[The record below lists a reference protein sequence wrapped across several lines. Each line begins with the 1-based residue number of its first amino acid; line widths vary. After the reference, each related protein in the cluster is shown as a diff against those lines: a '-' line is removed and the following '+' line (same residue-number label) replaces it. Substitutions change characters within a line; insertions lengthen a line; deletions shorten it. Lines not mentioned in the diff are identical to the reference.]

1 MVSRR
6 FLAKPLFAEPLV
18 SGAFISITCFS
29 LAWERRSV
37 LFYWLFCIS
46 GRFVRLLFCN
56 RIQPGCFAVLQEIAL
71 CRKKSH
77 FVARNRTLSQE
88 IAIAT
93 SCENCCFRRAT
104 RATLREP
111 LRAGTASD
119 SASPHLK
126 TAVSRGSLPL
136 FESSPVRDPEIATC
150 ESIH

>member
-77 FVARNRTLSQE
+77 FVARNRNSNELRELLFS
-88 IAIAT
+88 
-93 SCENCCFRRAT
+93 SCNSCDSSRAPACRYCFGFCFASFENCCFPRVPA
-104 RATLREP
+104 
-111 LRAGTASD
+111 
-119 SASPHLK
+119 
-126 TAVSRGSLPL
+126 
-136 FESSPVRDPEIATC
+136 PVRVLSGTRPRNRDVRIDTLIR
-150 ESIH
+150 SF